1 MAGAAASTPAGAW
14 IRGRNWSELRLERPP
29 TRHDLDPLTGDRPV
43 ILTDFTLHAV
53 TCTSAALRMAGIT
66 ASVTAPACGVI
77 ERDPQ
82 CEPACLL
89 REGATALLQAVV
101 PHYTTV
107 QLRHAITAA
116 AAALAADGVTSITEP
131 SITAQLLDLYDEL
144 ACGGGKGILAP
155 GRAAGLCVL
164 SADLYAVDPAR
175 HRTRPGRR
183 HGDGP
188 PGLPAVLR
196 CPGAPA
202 GCRVSRTGDGGSGP
216 RSFVTLVLPATE

>member
-1 MAGAAASTPAGAW
+1 MACAAASTPAGAW

-53 TCTSAALRMAGIT
+53 TCTSAALRLAGIT
-66 ASVTAPACGVI
+66 APAPAYGVV

-107 QLRHAITAA
+107 HLRHAITAA
-116 AAALAADGVTSITEP
+116 AAALATDGVTSVTEP
-131 SITAQLLDLYDEL
+131 GITA
-144 ACGGGKGILAP
+144 
-155 GRAAGLCVL
+155 
-164 SADLYAVDPAR
+164 
-175 HRTRPGRR
+175 
-183 HGDGP
+183 
-188 PGLPAVLR
+188 
-196 CPGAPA
+196 
-202 GCRVSRTGDGGSGP
+202 
-216 RSFVTLVLPATE
+216 